1 MINRITNGTAKPN
14 TAPLIVYADADS
26 RSVRLSSTE
35 SGRPK
40 RGLAPSTSGNVTTIG
55 KNAKNMEGNESPPP
69 SNSPGNELIAS
80 AMVTAHGKAQAAT
93 VPQRTY
99 LVNAHIAQ
107 TEQPRPQN
115 AMSESGRQLPVRFTA
130 GKTLT
135 RTLAVAVGSPTS
147 ATHSE
152 CSGRRTATP

>member
-14 TAPLIVYADADS
+14 TTPLIVYADADS

-40 RGLAPSTSGNVTTIG
+40 RRLAPSTSGNVTTIG
-55 KNAKNMEGNESPPP
+55 KNAKNMEGNKRPPP
-69 SNSPGNELIAS
+69 SNLPCNELIAS
-80 AMVTAHGKAQAAT
+80 AMVTAHGKAQPAT
-93 VPQRTY
+93 VPQRTD

-115 AMSESGRQLPVRFTA
+115 AMSESGR
-130 GKTLT
+130 
-135 RTLAVAVGSPTS
+135 
-147 ATHSE
+147 
-152 CSGRRTATP
+152 